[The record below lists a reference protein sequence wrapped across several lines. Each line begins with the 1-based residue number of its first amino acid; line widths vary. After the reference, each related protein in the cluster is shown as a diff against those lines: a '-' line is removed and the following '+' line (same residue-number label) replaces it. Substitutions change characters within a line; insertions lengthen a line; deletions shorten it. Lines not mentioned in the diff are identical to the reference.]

1 MEQNN
6 IGIFLI
12 IVLFHP
18 NEADLRYF
26 EQLGQVYSGYIID
39 NSEEAA
45 AGLSP
50 GKLEYICNHK
60 NLGIAEAQ
68 NIGMHKAL
76 NNPAFTH
83 VVFFDQDTRV
93 DNSYPAIIVSEFI
106 AIHQTFPNLAV
117 LGPTV
122 KHLGSGE
129 EYKSVI
135 HKDHFIGNRFIQRRE
150 VISSGCCI
158 SRENL
163 ERIGLNDSRLFIDF
177 VDFEWCWRAE
187 HAGYLC
193 GITTEVHILHKVGR
207 RELRFPFG
215 YRVIISAPVRY
226 YYQYRNFLWL
236 FRKKYVPWRWKI
248 ATGVKYLA
256 HLLYFPLFV
265 HGGSERAS
273 YMLKGIKA
281 GLKK

>member
-45 AGLSP
+45 AGFSP

-150 VISSGCCI
+150 VIS
-158 SRENL
+158 
-163 ERIGLNDSRLFIDF
+163 
-177 VDFEWCWRAE
+177 WRAE